1 MQNKIFTIATIF
13 MTIYPFTT
21 ESIQYKINGM
31 KVT

>member
-1 MQNKIFTIATIF
+1 